1 MAGLTLLGGEPFEPA
16 NQPGRGRA
24 AAAAAGARPGKNVWA
39 FTGFLARP
47 GPAVRRVGDAALVRQ
62 MLGCIDVLVDGPF
75 VLEKKDL
82 ALRFRGSSNQRLID
96 VPATLSSG
104 EIVLWDDGYQRGGH
118 YDAKGTR

>member
-1 MAGLTLLGGEPFEPA
+1 MIKFLPQKLIS
-16 NQPGRGRA
+16 
-24 AAAAAGARPGKNVWA
+24 A
-39 FTGFLARP
+39 FIAIPRI
-47 GPAVRRVGDAALVRQ
+47 AGDAALVRQ

-96 VPATLSSG
+96 IPATLASG
-104 EIVLWDDGYQRGGH
+104 RIVLWDDGYQRGGH